1 MDGTLAPIRSVYFQ
15 EPTMNLPRTFLTLAL
30 AGASLAAFAAG
41 AAEKVAPPAQNA
53 LSFTVQDIDGKD
65 VNLSTYKGKV
75 ILLLNVASKCGN
87 TPQYEG
93 LEKIYT
99 KYKDKGFVVMGF
111 PANNFNSQE
120 PGTNAEIKEF
130 CASTY
135 HVDFPMFAK
144 ISAKGPDMPPLFK
157 YLTAQDCQPL
167 SKGDIAW
174 NFEKFLINKDGK
186 LIGRFG
192 NRTPPEDPT
201 IISAI
206 ETALK

>member
-1 MDGTLAPIRSVYFQ
+1 MKLALTLLA
-15 EPTMNLPRTFLTLAL
+15 LAL

-41 AAEKVAPPAQNA
+41 TGEQVAPPSAAAPAPAGA
-53 LSFTVQDIDGKD
+53 LGFTVKDIDGKD
-65 VNLSTYKGKV
+65 VNLAAYKGKV

-93 LEKIYT
+93 LEKLYS
-99 KYKDKGFVVMGF
+99 KYKDKGLVVMGF
-111 PANNFNSQE
+111 PANNFGGQE

-130 CASTY
+130 CAATY
-135 HVDFPMFAK
+135 QVDFPMFAK
-144 ISAKGPDMPPLFK
+144 VSVKGDDMDPLFK
-157 YLTAQDCQPL
+157 FLTAQDCQPL

-186 LIGRFG
+186 LIARFG

-201 IISAI
+201 IVSAI

>member
-1 MDGTLAPIRSVYFQ
+1 MKLALILLSLAIAAASTATLA
-15 EPTMNLPRTFLTLAL
+15 
-30 AGASLAAFAAG
+30 AGGGNAPSPAAP
-41 AAEKVAPPAQNA
+41 APQNA
-53 LSFTVQDIDGKD
+53 LAFTVKDIDGKD
-65 VNLSTYKGKV
+65 VNLSAYKGKV

-93 LEKIYT
+93 LEKLYT

-130 CASTY
+130 CTSTY

-144 ISAKGPDMPPLFK
+144 ISAKGPDMPPLFQ
-157 YLTAQDCQPL
+157 YLTTQDCQPI

-174 NFEKFLINKDGK
+174 NFEKFLISRDGK

-192 NRTPPEDPT
+192 NKTPPEDPT
-201 IISAI
+201 IVSAI
-206 ETALK
+206 EAALK

>member
-1 MDGTLAPIRSVYFQ
+1 MKLALTL
-15 EPTMNLPRTFLTLAL
+15 LAL
-30 AGASLAAFAAG
+30 AIAGASAAAFAAAG
-41 AAEKVAPPAQNA
+41 AEKVAPLASAAPAPQNA
-53 LSFTVQDIDGKD
+53 LSFTVKDIDGKD
-65 VNLSTYKGKV
+65 VNLSIYKGKV

-93 LEKIYT
+93 LEKLYT

-130 CASTY
+130 CTSTY

-144 ISAKGPDMPPLFK
+144 ISAKGPDMPPLFQ
-157 YLTAQDCQPL
+157 YLTAQDCQPI

-174 NFEKFLINKDGK
+174 NFEKFLISRDGK

-192 NRTPPEDPT
+192 NKTPPEDPT
-201 IISAI
+201 IVSAI
-206 ETALK
+206 EAALK